1 MRIGVTLFFQN
12 YGDWDRYD
20 AKEFDHPSA
29 ISDAEVYEQ
38 ELHLGDL
45 IEPLG
50 FDSLWTVEHHNTPY
64 TMIPERTNGE
74 GRGLSCCTASL
85 YGMVPGKTCSLSGGS
100 ITSPKAPIAW
110 GC

>member
-20 AKEFDHPSA
+20 AKEFDRPKA
-29 ISDAEVYEQ
+29 ISDAEIYDQ

-50 FDSLWTVEHHNTPY
+50 FDSIWTVEHHNTPY
-64 TMIPERTNGE
+64 TMIPDPTQLLAYYAGRTSRVDMG
-74 GRGLSCCTASL
+74 T
-85 YGMVPGKTCSLSGGS
+85 MVIVPPWHHPLHVAEK
-100 ITSPKAPIAW
+100 
-110 GC
+110 